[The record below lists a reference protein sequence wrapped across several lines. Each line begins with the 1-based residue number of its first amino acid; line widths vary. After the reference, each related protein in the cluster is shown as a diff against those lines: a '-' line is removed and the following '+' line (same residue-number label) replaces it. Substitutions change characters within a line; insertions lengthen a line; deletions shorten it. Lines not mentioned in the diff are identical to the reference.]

1 MQKTASQWLALYG
14 LGNFLASSSR
24 SSAGLQA
31 VLQLWPY
38 VRLFCAA
45 RQQVQERSAGPEGLD
60 DEGMERSSG

>member
-24 SSAGLQA
+24 SSAGLRLQA
-31 VLQLWPY
+31 VLQGLWPY

-45 RQQVQERSAGPEGLD
+45 RQQVQA
-60 DEGMERSSG
+60 RSSEARA

>member
-45 RQQVQERSAGPEGLD
+45 RQQVQA
-60 DEGMERSSG
+60 RSSAARA